1 MVPSQSCNLIG
12 QHGSPSCSGCCKILD
27 VQSYIKFNRSS
38 TTWLLDKAWK
48 PQANFL
54 TFRGELSIL
63 YIFVLQIQ
71 KILSM
76 YTPANEYEERVP
88 VSVIRLVNQRSGAD
102 RANPAHLMAD
112 VNHILPIDFLYT
124 PSDVSFHTLTI
135 PKAINLDF
143 VVKI

>member
-1 MVPSQSCNLIG
+1 MRSC
-12 QHGSPSCSGCCKILD
+12 GCTTIP
-27 VQSYIKFNRSS
+27 NS
-38 TTWLLDKAWK
+38 TTVQPLGCLIKHENLK
-48 PQANFL
+48 L
-54 TFRGELSIL
+54 
-63 YIFVLQIQ
+63 IFKLFEESYFKNLCTPLHLQIQ

-88 VSVIRLVNQRSGAD
+88 VSVIRLVTQRSGAD
-102 RANPAHLMAD
+102 RADPAHLMAD

-124 PSDVSFHTLTI
+124 PSDVSFQTLTI

>member
-1 MVPSQSCNLIG
+1 M
-12 QHGSPSCSGCCKILD
+12 
-27 VQSYIKFNRSS
+27 
-38 TTWLLDKAWK
+38 
-48 PQANFL
+48 
-54 TFRGELSIL
+54 
-63 YIFVLQIQ
+63 QIQ

-124 PSDVSFHTLTI
+124 PSDISFQTLTI